1 MLYIYFPFWLCLELC
16 GVKSLWNK
24 PKTMQSE
31 SELWRHP
38 NERPFWSILVL
49 PIVSSSLKYQKK
61 DWNEVITC
69 NFEVFWLLRNELLL
83 HCTDQK
89 GQTLFFCVSL
99 SFFPVPA
106 FFPAPTFFPASSP
119 LEVKPL
125 ARWDCLNCS
134 SGAISWQNLRIAGKA
149 AGRGTAGWELDLQPA
164 PAMIH
169 CLTVFCWDYFWLSL
183 LQKMN

>member
-1 MLYIYFPFWLCLELC
+1 
-16 GVKSLWNK
+16 
-24 PKTMQSE
+24 MQSE

-89 GQTLFFCVSL
+89 GQTLFFFVCPCLSSL
-99 SFFPVPA
+99 YLL
-106 FFPAPTFFPASSP
+106 SSQH
-119 LEVKPL
+119 LL
-125 ARWDCLNCS
+125 S
-134 SGAISWQNLRIAGKA
+134 S
-149 AGRGTAGWELDLQPA
+149 QPA
-164 PAMIH
+164 P
-169 CLTVFCWDYFWLSL
+169 L
-183 LQKMN
+183 